1 MMVLIWRRF
10 FVVRKSL
17 TILLLTIAFVSSFRA
32 QNPAGNTSTGA
43 LVGLPAGLPPSIL
56 RGGTTGE
63 LMAVYTPRSPEEI
76 QRLLEIA
83 KSSQQSAENSYAE
96 SVRLAQSASGQ
107 LQIMTEELRTTETR
121 LNVAKKAK
129 NSSDVSLLTNEA
141 KRQEAER
148 KYLVSLRDAMNA
160 DMESLNSQRIAA
172 GAQVKALQ
180 IESDAA
186 KKHDEIVAA
195 NSEKASNTTSY
206 AALLKQLFSAR
217 KEAADRALEA
227 ASKQTSVA
235 SRKLKQLDA
244 LSKLSK

>member
-1 MMVLIWRRF
+1 
-10 FVVRKSL
+10 
-17 TILLLTIAFVSSFRA
+17 
-32 QNPAGNTSTGA
+32 
-43 LVGLPAGLPPSIL
+43 
-56 RGGTTGE
+56 
-63 LMAVYTPRSPEEI
+63 
-76 QRLLEIA
+76 
-83 KSSQQSAENSYAE
+83 
-96 SVRLAQSASGQ
+96 
-107 LQIMTEELRTTETR
+107 
-121 LNVAKKAK
+121 
-129 NSSDVSLLTNEA
+129 VSLLTNEA